1 MGAEPWTEVNGGA
14 VVGSD
19 TVGVALGVA
28 LSATADG
35 AVAGGLGTV
44 AGGSSE
50 LHPTTVRNKTD
61 PMTAVSGP

>member
-1 MGAEPWTEVNGGA
+1 MGDGPWTEVNGA
-14 VVGSD
+14 AMVGSD
-19 TVGVALGVA
+19 TVGVALSPKV
-28 LSATADG
+28 DG

-50 LHPTTVRNKTD
+50 LQATTVRNKTD